1 MKRILTTSSII
12 IAVIWLNL
20 YKMASNIS
28 CSGVTEDLQ
37 KQLLIACGI
46 ISGLSL
52 IACVLTLILMECLC
66 CFGYIKC
73 IFSKKGLPSHR
84 LVFYITI
91 SAIIR
96 AMVTLLQTIAAKDE
110 GQHKYWCMAVGF
122 LNQYSAWVVLLFSL
136 MATIHVLLFSLDKS
150 YPKLEFCYF
159 LAPFIVPLT
168 FSWIPFIHDAYGL
181 AGAWCWIRKEDKDCT
196 EYLAGLIE
204 QYILWYVPHFILVVI
219 NTVLIIIIFVLMQK
233 VFKQKG
239 KKEFKTCNWFLQ
251 VLPMLLF
258 TIVYLSLNWL
268 GTINHI
274 YQTIYPVEN
283 IHVWMFHAVSSS
295 SWGLV
300 TGISFTI
307 YLIILCYIARQHDKS
322 NEKRIREAIEM
333 YRGMTRMTT
342 DTHTS

>member
-1 MKRILTTSSII
+1 
-12 IAVIWLNL
+12 
-20 YKMASNIS
+20 MASNIT

-37 KQLLIACGI
+37 KQLLTACGI
-46 ISGLSL
+46 TSGLSL
-52 IACVLTLILMECLC
+52 IACVVTLILMECLC
-66 CFGYIKC
+66 CLGDIKC

-110 GQHKYWCMAVGF
+110 GHQRHWCMAVGF
-122 LNQYSAWVVLLFSL
+122 LNQYSAWIVLLFSL
-136 MATIHVLLFSLDKS
+136 MATVHVLLFSLDKS

-168 FSWIPFIHDAYGL
+168 FSWIPFIHDTYGL

-196 EYLAGLIE
+196 EYLVGLIE
-204 QYILWYVPHFILVVI
+204 QYILWYVPHFILEVI
-219 NTVLIIIIFVLMQK
+219 NTVLVIIIFVIMRK
-233 VFKQKG
+233 VYKQKG
-239 KKEFKTCNWFLQ
+239 KKKFNIWFLQ
-251 VLPMLLF
+251 VLPILLF
-258 TIVYLSLNWL
+258 TIIYLFLNWS

-283 IHVWMFHAVSSS
+283 IHLWMFHAILSS

-307 YLIILCYIARQHDKS
+307 YLIILYYIARQHNKS
-322 NEKRIREAIEM
+322 NERRIQEAIEM
-333 YRGMTRMTT
+333 YKWMT
-342 DTHTS
+342 